1 MTSIHKRDRQT
12 DGMGTKFPTAVVIAV
27 VMSSL
32 QVVEAEQ
39 GGQESYAM

>member
-12 DGMGTKFPTAVVIAV
+12 DGMDTKFPTAVVIIV
-27 VMSSL
+27 VMSSV

-39 GGQESYAM
+39 GGQESYAI

>member
-12 DGMGTKFPTAVVIAV
+12 DGMGTKFPTAVVIVV
-27 VMSSL
+27 VMSSV